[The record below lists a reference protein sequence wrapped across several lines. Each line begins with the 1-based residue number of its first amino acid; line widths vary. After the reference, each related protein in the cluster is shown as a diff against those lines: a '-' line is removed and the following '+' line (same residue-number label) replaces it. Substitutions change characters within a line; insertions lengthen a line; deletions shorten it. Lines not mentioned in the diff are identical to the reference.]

1 MGVLRATHLEGSEAW
16 LLFDSGNLSLVHGDD
31 ESGLGWYAPVYGT
44 LLPTW
49 SVRATRELRLPFSM
63 ISWIGAAT
71 ASIPELQRIVA
82 NADPNGEAIAARV
95 INGDFAS
102 AYVLRPGEPSSRE
115 GRACGTLD
123 YQTDARVLCY
133 RTRGETLVALDV
145 VDACHALALCDGW
158 LSIESSEP
166 VRDLHLRLDDDEL
179 QLSASEPPRQLR
191 LLGSAL
197 RRIRTIRLNGRSYP
211 PTVVDPRDT
220 LLISGA
226 DWTTAPLVRLGVP
239 FALDEMHP
247 SRV

>member
-1 MGVLRATHLEGSEAW
+1 
-16 LLFDSGNLSLVHGDD
+16 
-31 ESGLGWYAPVYGT
+31 
-44 LLPTW
+44 
-49 SVRATRELRLPFSM
+49 
-63 ISWIGAAT
+63 
-71 ASIPELQRIVA
+71 
-82 NADPNGEAIAARV
+82 
-95 INGDFAS
+95 
-102 AYVLRPGEPSSRE
+102 VLRPGEPPSRE